1 MFRRYVLF
9 IGLCLIMFVGCYEDI
24 EITSIVT
31 QQIEPGVLYRND
43 IVGVVVDTSGIPVA
57 NAQVTLVDE
66 SELTDAQGRFAFENV
81 LIDEKGTHLAVA
93 NVGYVTTG
101 VRIYPVKA
109 LRQTIDV
116 TLVSE
121 AIGFVID
128 NNTGGIV
135 NHASGLT
142 LTFAPESVLSAGK
155 LFEGGFNVNIFFI
168 DPQDDANF
176 EKQLRAYDVHNQV
189 STSLPKIDP
198 ISMAYITVTDDKGI
212 ELNINPELPVKVDFP
227 IKSNSST
234 LSQTLDLLSFDDSN
248 GLWID
253 EGSAVKDAD
262 NYKAELSHFSWW
274 TVSNIVDTK
283 TLCLDFNSSL
293 DEPPGDNIFVINTV
307 SGNHIYFGTVDYDN
321 AVCIPVP
328 SNEELII
335 KAYKY
340 CVVEVGEITIKTQ
353 ELGNDPLSF
362 NITENTTGYNISVSI
377 NDCNDD
383 PLEGEFEVSYKG
395 QSDLKEVTGSSF
407 EVMLNE
413 CFDQDKVD
421 LIIKDNNTSNIYTI
435 SVPVNPDI
443 LTYDATVKACG
454 AGFPEDEILIIGD
467 EVFSNCK
474 ALLNPQEVVVFAGDR
489 SELIGFDE
497 LTTGVQSCRIISSKY
512 TGLGEVD
519 ISEIGVVG
527 EHIIGRFKAVRD
539 MNGDVIEGVFK
550 ALIQR

>member
-128 NNTGGIV
+128 NITGGIV

-293 DEPPGDNIFVINTV
+293 NEPPGDNIFVINTV

-527 EHIIGRFKAVRD
+527 EHIIGRFKAVPD